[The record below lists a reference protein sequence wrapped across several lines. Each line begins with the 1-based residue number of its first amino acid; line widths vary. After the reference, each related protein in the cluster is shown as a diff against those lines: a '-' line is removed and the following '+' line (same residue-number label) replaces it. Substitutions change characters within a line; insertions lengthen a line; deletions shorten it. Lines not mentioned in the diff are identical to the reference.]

1 MNKTKD
7 KNKPKGP
14 MSAYACFVQVIREEH
29 KKKHPGEQI
38 VFSDFSK
45 KCAERWKVSSLF
57 FSSKSSTLI
66 LQLMTPKEKK
76 RFEDLAVLDR
86 ERFNREM
93 CDYVPPDGMKKGK
106 KRKGPKDP
114 TVPARAWSAFFF
126 FCDEFRSKVRES
138 NPDWKVADIAKELG
152 RQWETC
158 QDKAKYELLAQ
169 KDKQRY
175 EEVNYSLW
183 FISFFLIPLSL
194 SRYFICKKLLSF
206 QDMIKYRAGTYVPRE
221 KKLAGAVSNSAS
233 IRTSEAQNPD
243 CATVTS
249 AGGDENGAE
258 LEDED
263 DGEPDEGEEE

>member
-45 KCAERWKVSSLF
+45 KCAERWK
-57 FSSKSSTLI
+57 
-66 LQLMTPKEKK
+66 LMTPKEKK

-175 EEVNYSLW
+175 EE
-183 FISFFLIPLSL
+183 
-194 SRYFICKKLLSF
+194 
-206 QDMIKYRAGTYVPRE
+206 DMIKYRAGTYVPRE

>member
-45 KCAERWKVSSLF
+45 KCAERWK
-57 FSSKSSTLI
+57 
-66 LQLMTPKEKK
+66 LMTPKEKK

-175 EEVNYSLW
+175 EE
-183 FISFFLIPLSL
+183 
-194 SRYFICKKLLSF
+194 
-206 QDMIKYRAGTYVPRE
+206 DMIKYRAGTYVPRE
-221 KKLAGAVSNSAS
+221 KKLAGAVSNSTS
-233 IRTSEAQNPD
+233 IRTSEAQNAD
-243 CATVTS
+243 CTTVTS

>member
-14 MSAYACFVQVIREEH
+14 MSAYSCFVQVIREEH

-45 KCAERWKVSSLF
+45 KCAERWK
-57 FSSKSSTLI
+57 
-66 LQLMTPKEKK
+66 LMTPKEKK

-93 CDYVPPDGMKKGK
+93 CDYVPPDGIKKGK

-114 TVPARAWSAFFF
+114 SVPARAWSAFFF
-126 FCDEFRSKVRES
+126 FCDEFRAKVRES

-152 RQWETC
+152 RQWESC

-175 EEVNYSLW
+175 EEVNNAFL
-183 FISFFLIPLSL
+183 FRMFFYKIPLFL
-194 SRYFICKKLLSF
+194 CILYFYGNVFHFRI
-206 QDMIKYRAGTYVPRE
+206 
-221 KKLAGAVSNSAS
+221 
-233 IRTSEAQNPD
+233 
-243 CATVTS
+243 
-249 AGGDENGAE
+249 
-258 LEDED
+258 
-263 DGEPDEGEEE
+263 

>member
-14 MSAYACFVQVIREEH
+14 MSAYSCFVQVIREEH

-45 KCAERWKVSSLF
+45 KCAERWK
-57 FSSKSSTLI
+57 
-66 LQLMTPKEKK
+66 LMTPKEKK

-93 CDYVPPDGMKKGK
+93 CDYVPPDGIKKGK

-114 TVPARAWSAFFF
+114 SVPARAWSAFFF
-126 FCDEFRSKVRES
+126 FCDEFRAKVRES

-152 RQWETC
+152 RQWESC

-175 EEVNYSLW
+175 EE
-183 FISFFLIPLSL
+183 
-194 SRYFICKKLLSF
+194 
-206 QDMIKYRAGTYVPRE
+206 DMIKYRAGTYVPRE
-221 KKLAGAVSNSAS
+221 KKLASAVSNSAA
-233 IRTSEAQNPD
+233 IRTSESQNPD
-243 CATVTS
+243 CTTVTS